1 MPPFFPG
8 ATGPDPETHKQ
19 RARVDRSVTELP
31 LPDLQSQRPRR
42 AYRLSRVGVKGV
54 RKPVTVARAGHESVV
69 LTTEFQTYVDLP
81 ADQKGVHMSRNLEA
95 VAELI
100 DARTAEP
107 VPSLEALC
115 ARLAAVLLERHDYA
129 KDTEIHAEAD
139 YFLPR
144 QAPGG
149 IRSMENYRLIAEARA
164 VRGEPGT
171 APTVRKGIGVE
182 VEGMTACPC
191 AMETARQ
198 LLRERGIPQNDEGPT
213 ITHNQ
218 RNKAALLI
226 EVPTEVELEADELID
241 LVEGCLS
248 APTYEILKRRM
259 EGELVVRAHEKPMFV
274 EDVVREIL
282 DRVLERYGEL
292 GDDTHVVAR
301 SEASE
306 SIHKHNAYAERV
318 TTLGQL
324 RNRD

>member
-1 MPPFFPG
+1 M
-8 ATGPDPETHKQ
+8 
-19 RARVDRSVTELP
+19 TELP
-31 LPDLQSQRPRR
+31 LPDLQAQRPQR

-54 RKPVTVARAGHESVV
+54 RKPVTVSRPGHERVT
-69 LTTEFQTYVDLP
+69 LTTEFETYVDLP

-100 DARTAEP
+100 DARTADP
-107 VPSLEALC
+107 VPSLETLA
-115 ARLAAVLLERHDYA
+115 ARLAATLLERHDYA
-129 KDTEIHAEAD
+129 KDAEVRAEAD

-144 QAPGG
+144 NAPGG
-149 IRSMENYRLIAEARA
+149 ARSMERYRLIAEARA
-164 VRGEPGT
+164 VRNGSD

-191 AMETARQ
+191 AMETARH
-198 LLRERGIPQNDEGPT
+198 LLRERGIEHPEDGPT

-218 RNKAALLI
+218 RNRAAVLI
-226 EVPTEVELEADELID
+226 EVPQDVDLEADDLID
-241 LVEGCLS
+241 LVEGSLS
-248 APTYEILKRRM
+248 APTFEILKRRM
-259 EGELVVRAHEKPMFV
+259 EGELVVAAHERPMFV

-282 DRVLERYGEL
+282 ARVLEAYGHL

-301 SEASE
+301 SEAEE

-324 RNRD
+324 KA

>member
-1 MPPFFPG
+1 
-8 ATGPDPETHKQ
+8 
-19 RARVDRSVTELP
+19 VTELP
-31 LPDLQSQRPRR
+31 LPDLQAQRPRQ

-54 RKPVTVARAGHESVV
+54 RKPVTVARPGRENVV
-69 LTTEFQTYVDLP
+69 LTTDFQIYVDLP
-81 ADQKGVHMSRNLEA
+81 AEQKGVHMSRNLEA

-100 DARTAEP
+100 DSRTAEP

-129 KDTEIHAEAD
+129 RDAEVHAEAD

-149 IRSMENYRLIAEARA
+149 VPSMERYRIIAESRA
-164 VRGEPGT
+164 VRGDDGK
-171 APTVRKGIGVE
+171 PTVRKGIGVE

-191 AMETARQ
+191 AMETARH
-198 LLRERGIPQNDEGPT
+198 LLRDKGIHHEEPGPT

-218 RNKAALLI
+218 RNVAALLV
-226 EVPTEVELEADELID
+226 EVPEDVELEADSLID
-241 LVEGCLS
+241 LVEASLS

-282 DRVLERYGEL
+282 ARVLEAYPEL
-292 GDDTHVVAR
+292 GDETHVVAR
-301 SEASE
+301 SEAAE

-324 RNRD
+324 RK